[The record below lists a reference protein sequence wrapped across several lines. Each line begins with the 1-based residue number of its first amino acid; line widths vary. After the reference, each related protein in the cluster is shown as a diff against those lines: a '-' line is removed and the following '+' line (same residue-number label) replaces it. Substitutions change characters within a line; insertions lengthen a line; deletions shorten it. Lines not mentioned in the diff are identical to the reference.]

1 MSTKINVAAVAFL
14 AVLAAPGLVSA
25 HEGPGKHSAVSG
37 LHVVNVAHTQHRAN
51 GPTYV
56 RNLPGAF
63 GRAYGYIP
71 ARTPQYQS
79 PRDIY
84 PSYPSVRPTY
94 QNPDW
99 GVFSENPNGG

>member
-1 MSTKINVAAVAFL
+1 MLTKITIAAVALL
-14 AVLAAPGLVSA
+14 ALLAAPGLVSA
-25 HEGPGKHSAVSG
+25 QENTGKHLAVSR
-37 LHVVNVAHTQHRAN
+37 LHIVNVAHTQHRAN
-51 GPTYV
+51 GSAYV

-63 GRAYGYIP
+63 DRAYGYVP

-79 PRDIY
+79 PRNIF
-84 PSYPSVRPTY
+84 PSYPSVRQTY